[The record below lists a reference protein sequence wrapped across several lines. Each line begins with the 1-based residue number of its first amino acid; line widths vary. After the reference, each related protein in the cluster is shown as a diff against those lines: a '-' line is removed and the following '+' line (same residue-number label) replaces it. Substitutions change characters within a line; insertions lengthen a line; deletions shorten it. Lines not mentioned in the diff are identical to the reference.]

1 MLESEKEAALF
12 VEDNTVVEEL
22 LNHSKTH
29 DFMMEFLLEKMAF
42 SSMAYEEK
50 RMIENFP
57 IRSLKSFTDFDME
70 AMNAFIEKA
79 NTLLRD

>member
-1 MLESEKEAALF
+1 MI
-12 VEDNTVVEEL
+12 
-22 LNHSKTH
+22 
-29 DFMMEFLLEKMAF
+29 EFLLEKMVF